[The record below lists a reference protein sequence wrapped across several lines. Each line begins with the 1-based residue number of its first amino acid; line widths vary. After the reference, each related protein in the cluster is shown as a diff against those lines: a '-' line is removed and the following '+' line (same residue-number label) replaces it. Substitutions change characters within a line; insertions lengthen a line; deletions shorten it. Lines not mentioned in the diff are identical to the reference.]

1 MFWTQEVEQV
11 FQEGK
16 SMKDY
21 YKLLENQLVGL
32 TEVVRGELSNME
44 RITVGAL
51 ITIDVHARDV
61 VDRLIKDNVSRLRVL
76 AFFCLECCGCLFS
89 PACGDS

>member
-1 MFWTQEVEQV
+1 MVSQMYWTQEVEEV
-11 FQEGK
+11 LREGK
-16 SMKDY
+16 SMSEY
-21 YKLLENQLVGL
+21 YKLLEQQLVGL

-61 VDRLIKDNVSRLRVL
+61 VDRLIKDNVKRCAS
-76 AFFCLECCGCLFS
+76 FFSFS
-89 PACGDS
+89 FLLSVF